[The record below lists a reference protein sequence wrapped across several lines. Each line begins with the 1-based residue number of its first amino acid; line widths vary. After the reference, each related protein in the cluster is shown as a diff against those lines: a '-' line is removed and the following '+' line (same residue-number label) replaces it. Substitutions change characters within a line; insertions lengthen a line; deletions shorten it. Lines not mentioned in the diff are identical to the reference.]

1 MVDQLEVTRQQ
12 WDTWIKALTKGED
25 SVVARLNRAARAM
38 SDTADEQTESKWG
51 TEDGPSAFGS
61 RYQKYL
67 SEEAKALTQMAANAE
82 KFAKQIEDALKK
94 ITGNDDESRA
104 SLDKVIDDL
113 NTEIST
119 IDSVYESEKMKYFR
133 ANPQA
138 EFSEATKDVGPY

>member
-1 MVDQLEVTRQQ
+1 MVDRLEVTRQQ
-12 WDTWIKALTKGED
+12 WDKWIKALTEGED
-25 SVVARLNRAARAM
+25 SVVARLNRAAGAM
-38 SDTADEQTESKWG
+38 SETADEQTESKWG

-67 SEEAKALTQMAANAE
+67 SAEAQALTQMAANAE
-82 KFAKQIEDALKK
+82 EFAKQIEHALKK

-138 EFSEATKDVGPY
+138 ELSEATKDVGPY

>member
-1 MVDQLEVTRQQ
+1 MVDRLEVTRQQ
-12 WDTWIKALTKGED
+12 WGKWIKALTEGED
-25 SVVARLNRAARAM
+25 SVVARLNRAAGAM

-67 SEEAKALTQMAANAE
+67 SAEATALKQMAANAE
-82 KFAKQIEDALKK
+82 KFAQRIEDALKK

-119 IDSVYESEKMKYFR
+119 IDSVYESEKMKRFR
-133 ANPQA
+133 ANPQL
-138 EFSEATKDVGPY
+138 ELSEATKDVGPY

>member
-1 MVDQLEVTRQQ
+1 MVDRLEVTRQQ
-12 WDTWIKALTKGED
+12 WDKWIKALTEGED
-25 SVVARLNRAARAM
+25 SVVARLNRAAGAM

-67 SEEAKALTQMAANAE
+67 SAEATALKQMAANAE
-82 KFAKQIEDALKK
+82 KFAQRIEDALKQ

-119 IDSVYESEKMKYFR
+119 IDSVYESEKMKRFR
-133 ANPQA
+133 ANPQL
-138 EFSEATKDVGPY
+138 ELSEATKDVGPY

>member
-1 MVDQLEVTRQQ
+1 MVDRLEVTRQQ
-12 WDTWIKALTKGED
+12 WGKWIKALTEGED
-25 SVVARLNRAARAM
+25 SVVARLNRAAGAM

-67 SEEAKALTQMAANAE
+67 SAEATALKQMAANAE
-82 KFAKQIEDALKK
+82 EFAQRIEDALKK

-119 IDSVYESEKMKYFR
+119 IDSVYESEKMKRFR
-133 ANPQA
+133 ANPQL
-138 EFSEATKDVGPY
+138 ELSEATKDVGPY

>member
-1 MVDQLEVTRQQ
+1 MVDRLEVTRQQ
-12 WDTWIKALTKGED
+12 WDTLITSLPH
-25 SVVARLNRAARAM
+25 SSSLFFSRLNRAARAM
-38 SDTADEQTESKWG
+38 SKTADEQTESKWG
-51 TEDGPSAFGS
+51 TEDGPSSFGS
-61 RYQKYL
+61 RYHKYL

-82 KFAKQIEDALKK
+82 KFAQRIEDALKK

-119 IDSVYESEKMKYFR
+119 IDSVYESEKMKHFR

>member
-1 MVDQLEVTRQQ
+1 MVDRLEVTRQQ
-12 WDTWIKALTKGED
+12 WGKWIKALTEGED
-25 SVVARLNRAARAM
+25 SVVARLNRAAGAM

-67 SEEAKALTQMAANAE
+67 SAEATALKQMAANAE
-82 KFAKQIEDALKK
+82 EFAQRIEDALKK

-113 NTEIST
+113 NTEISK
-119 IDSVYESEKMKYFR
+119 IDSVYESEKMKRFR

-138 EFSEATKDVGPY
+138 ELSEATKDVGPY